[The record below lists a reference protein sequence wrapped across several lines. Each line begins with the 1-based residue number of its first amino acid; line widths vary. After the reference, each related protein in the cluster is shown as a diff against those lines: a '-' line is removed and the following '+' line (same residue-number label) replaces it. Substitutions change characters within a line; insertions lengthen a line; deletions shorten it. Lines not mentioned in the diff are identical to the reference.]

1 MHKFLLSMPHTV
13 RPVSPHLQIYKPQ
26 LTSVLSIVHR
36 MTGVIAFMGSLFVM
50 LWLVS
55 LAWDASL
62 YDFLQRIVLSL
73 PVQIMLFFW
82 TLSLVY
88 HLFNGIRHLMWD
100 AGKGFELPEVYRSGR
115 LVIVMSLLVT
125 AFIWLSKSLF

>member
-1 MHKFLLSMPHTV
+1 MPHTV

-55 LAWDASL
+55 LAWGASL
-62 YDFLQRIVLSL
+62 YGFLQRIVLSL
-73 PVQIMLFFW
+73 PVQILLFFW
-82 TLSLVY
+82 TLALVY
-88 HLFNGIRHLMWD
+88 HLLNGVRHLMWD
-100 AGKGFELPEVYRSGR
+100 AGKGFELPEIYRSGR

>member
-1 MHKFLLSMPHTV
+1 MPHSA

-26 LTSVLSIVHR
+26 LTSILSIIHR
-36 MTGVIAFMGSLFVM
+36 MTGVIAFLGSLFVM

-62 YDFLQRIVLSL
+62 YGFLQRVVVSL

-82 TLSLVY
+82 SLAMVY
-88 HLFNGIRHLMWD
+88 HLLNGIRHLMWD
-100 AGKGFELPEVYRSGR
+100 AGKCLELPEVYRSGY
-115 LVIVMSLLVT
+115 LVMLMSLLVT
-125 AFIWLSKSLF
+125 GFIWMSKLFL

>member
-1 MHKFLLSMPHTV
+1 MPHSV

-26 LTSVLSIVHR
+26 LTSTLSIVHR
-36 MTGVIAFMGSLFVM
+36 ITGVVAFAGSLLVM

-62 YDFLQRIVLSL
+62 YGFLQRIVLSL
-73 PVQIMLFFW
+73 PVQFFLFFW

-88 HLFNGIRHLMWD
+88 HLLNGIRHLMWD
-100 AGKGFELPEVYRSGR
+100 AGKGFELPEIYRSGR
-115 LVIVMSLLVT
+115 LVLVMSLLIT
-125 AFIWLSKSLF
+125 AAIWLSKTVL

>member
-1 MHKFLLSMPHTV
+1 MPHTA

-62 YDFLQRIVLSL
+62 YNFLQRIVLSL
-73 PVQIMLFFW
+73 PVQILLFFW

-88 HLFNGIRHLMWD
+88 HLLNGIRHLMWD
-100 AGKGFELPEVYRSGR
+100 AGKGFELPEVYRSGW

>member
-1 MHKFLLSMPHTV
+1 MPHSV

-26 LTSVLSIVHR
+26 LTSFLSIVHR
-36 MTGVIAFMGSLFVM
+36 VTGVVAFLGSLLVM

-62 YDFLQRIVLSL
+62 YGFLQRIVLSM
-73 PVQIMLFFW
+73 PVQVFLFFW
-82 TLSLVY
+82 SLALVY
-88 HLFNGIRHLMWD
+88 HLLNGVRHLMWD
-100 AGKGFELPEVYRSGR
+100 AGKGFELSEIYRSGR

-125 AFIWLSKSLF
+125 AFIWLGRFIF